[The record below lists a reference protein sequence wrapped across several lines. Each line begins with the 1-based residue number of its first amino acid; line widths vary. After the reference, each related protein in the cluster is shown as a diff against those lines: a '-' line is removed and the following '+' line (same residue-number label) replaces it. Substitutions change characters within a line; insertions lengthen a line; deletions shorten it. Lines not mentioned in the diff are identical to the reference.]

1 MTVFELIIA
10 FVQLLGLNVGMYY
23 LIKAILLR
31 RKTMAFLKEV
41 NKTHRQNEQI
51 RLRNDK
57 AIDEIRERLNLL
69 SKENVKL
76 ISKNEELKDRLRNLG
91 IKDFDVIN

>member
-10 FVQLLGLNVGMYY
+10 FVQLLGINVGMYF

-31 RKTMAFLKEV
+31 RKTMTFLKEV
-41 NKTHRQNEQI
+41 NKQNNRNEQRRI
-51 RLRNDK
+51 RNDK
-57 AIDEIRERLNLL
+57 AIDEITKRLNLL
-69 SKENVKL
+69 SRENVKL